1 VIDMSVKTIP
11 AEEYVNQLLGDKD
24 FITSGDIPLNND
36 FDYVMSIMIA
46 AEYDYQSSSYRLEL
60 LDGSV
65 SRNGYKI
72 PAMKIS
78 KKS

>member
-1 VIDMSVKTIP
+1 
-11 AEEYVNQLLGDKD
+11 
-24 FITSGDIPLNND
+24 
-36 FDYVMSIMIA
+36 MSIMIA
-46 AEYDYQSSSYRLEL
+46 AEYDYLSSSYRLEL